1 MNKQNKNFEAFIG
14 HLVDLYNI
22 ATFKF
27 VNAPHSYTKFRAIK
41 ASQIATQSK
50 TFIEV
55 GTYLGVT
62 TRRCAP
68 FFENVYTIELN
79 KELADKAN
87 SFLKPNKNIQV
98 FQGDTLDILPELLRQ
113 EIVKDCLIFLDG
125 HFSGGI
131 TSCGSIPEPAIE
143 ELKIIAMYKNKVNS
157 IIIDDF
163 RLFGTEP
170 GFPSKTSLFEF
181 IEENF
186 SDFNLTV
193 HLDQLVLNCLKKNCL
208 QKTSVPNFI
217 SPLEK

>member
-1 MNKQNKNFEAFIG
+1 MNKQNKNFEAIIG
-14 HLVDLYNI
+14 HLIDLYNI
-22 ATFKF
+22 ATFRF

-50 TFIEV
+50 NFIET

-68 FFENVYTIELN
+68 FFENVYTIELD
-79 KELADKAN
+79 KELAKKAN
-87 SFLKPNKNIQV
+87 TFLKPNKNVQV

-131 TSCGSIPEPAIE
+131 TACGSLAEPAIE
-143 ELKIIAMYKNKVNS
+143 ELKIIAMYKNKVNA

-170 GFPSKTSLFEF
+170 GFPSKTNLFQLIEDNFPEF
-181 IEENF
+181 NI
-186 SDFNLTV
+186 TV
-193 HLDQLVLNCLKKNCL
+193 HLDQLILNRLNKKHL
-208 QKTSVPNFI
+208 TDIKSASASSLSAI
-217 SPLEK
+217 